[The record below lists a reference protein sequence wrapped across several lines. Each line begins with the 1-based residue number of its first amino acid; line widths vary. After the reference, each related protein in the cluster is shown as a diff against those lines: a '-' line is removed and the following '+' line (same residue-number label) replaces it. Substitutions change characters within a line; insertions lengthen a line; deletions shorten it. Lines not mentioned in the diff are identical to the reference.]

1 MRSKIQPEISE
12 KQFGFLADRGTRN
25 AIFTLNML
33 LERSIEVQKDIY
45 FCFIE
50 YSKAFD
56 KVGHDDL
63 FAILMGLNID
73 AKDLRILRNL
83 YWEQTAAIRMDNEIS
98 HYRAIKRGVRQGCVA
113 SPDLFNLY
121 SEMILRNLNEHEGV
135 KVGGNNI
142 NNLRY
147 ADNTVLIADSE
158 QKLQTLLTTTTVKSI
173 EPTHQ
178 FVIYLVMARK

>member
-1 MRSKIQPEISE
+1 MR
-12 KQFGFLADRGTRN
+12 
-25 AIFTLNML
+25 
-33 LERSIEVQKDIY
+33 
-45 FCFIE
+45 
-50 YSKAFD
+50 
-56 KVGHDDL
+56 HDDL

-98 HYRAIKRGVRQGCVA
+98 DYRASTRGVRQGCVA

-121 SEMILRNLNEHEGV
+121 SEMILRNLNEHQGV

-147 ADNTVLIADSE
+147 ADDTVLIADSE

-173 EPTHQ
+173 EKGLELNVKKTECMVISKKPTHQ
-178 FVIYLVMARK
+178 FVIYLVMVRK